1 MNNLSD
7 SSPLYLVEED
17 IIFNNIDELIDYL
30 NSKHQLKRGDD
41 LEVLIAPVI
50 NTKGILSPDLTSQQK
65 YYFAVMNQG
74 LVLIGEQR

>member
-30 NSKHQLKRGDD
+30 NSKHQLKRGDE
-41 LEVLIAPVI
+41 LEVLIAPV
-50 NTKGILSPDLTSQQK
+50 PDLANQRK